1 MPVYQWKMF
10 RPEGTFEARQI
21 NSSEDLDAWIASLTE
36 NELVNDH
43 TTYSNLVNGGVED
56 GRFKLSYYQD
66 SIYDGAWTVNLDEPL
81 GTWMIASRTNANLFN
96 ETDESFQSRFEL
108 YDS

>member
-1 MPVYQWKMF
+1 MPVYQWKLS

-21 NSSEDLDAWIASLTE
+21 NSSDDLDAWIASLTE

-43 TTYSNLVNGGVED
+43 TTYSNLVNHGVED
-56 GRFKLSYYQD
+56 GRFTLSYHQD
-66 SIYDGAWTVNLDEPL
+66 SIYDGAWTVTLNEPL
-81 GTWMIASRTNANLFN
+81 GTWMIANRLFANLSN